1 MNKKSEQTQINFLC
15 NNTIM
20 YIKSSFHGMTTFFFA
35 LPSDSKASVSNK
47 IDGCGE
53 GTVWDGV
60 SALSESHLLN

>member
-1 MNKKSEQTQINFLC
+1 
-15 NNTIM
+15 M